1 MPVSF
6 VEIFAYNI
14 FKDNVILIVG
24 YEAYIKSY

>member
-24 YEAYIKSY
+24 YEAIKSF